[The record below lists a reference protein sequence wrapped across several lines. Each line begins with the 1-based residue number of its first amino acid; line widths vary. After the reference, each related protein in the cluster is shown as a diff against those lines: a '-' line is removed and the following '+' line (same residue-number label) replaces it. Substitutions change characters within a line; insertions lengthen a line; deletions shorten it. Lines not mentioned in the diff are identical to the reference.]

1 MINREDFKLFYN
13 ENICVLYI
21 VPSNKLLTM
30 NANKA
35 PLFEMQLNNYFA
47 KNSSAGDAERIEEFL
62 NRSLDEEPSNDDK
75 DLFHYRHLRKLEIL
89 LTNHCNLS
97 CRYCYA
103 DRGSYHRESFVY
115 DSEQLRNDLQNFFPV
130 YYDQVDTVFFFGGEP
145 LINIKGIETVCDF
158 FASLHSRGEIAR
170 VPVYT
175 IVTNGT
181 LISEEIATLLKKYE
195 VNITISLDIPKVVH
209 DSNRVYCS
217 GQGTYEDVIAGIKR
231 LQCVGTNFR
240 TIEVT
245 YNKEHIRIG
254 FNRHKIT
261 EMIHTLFP
269 DVNTIIAD
277 CCGDNDVALNNQDR
291 DISCISQ
298 KDYTRIFKAL
308 SEKRRNNY
316 SCDVCERSFML
327 TPNATIYPCHMFY
340 KDKAFSFSDK
350 QGYEE
355 LRKKIQ
361 SVNRIEHPVCKR
373 CWAKYLCNACPASLL
388 LDRQGSEA
396 EMKKNCPIIRE
407 KIKNILLMIAED
419 SSKNQLLNYERL
431 VED

>member
-97 CRYCYA
+97 CRYCY
-103 DRGSYHRESFVY
+103 
-115 DSEQLRNDLQNFFPV
+115 
-130 YYDQVDTVFFFGGEP
+130 
-145 LINIKGIETVCDF
+145 
-158 FASLHSRGEIAR
+158 
-170 VPVYT
+170 
-175 IVTNGT
+175 
-181 LISEEIATLLKKYE
+181 
-195 VNITISLDIPKVVH
+195 
-209 DSNRVYCS
+209 
-217 GQGTYEDVIAGIKR
+217 
-231 LQCVGTNFR
+231 
-240 TIEVT
+240 
-245 YNKEHIRIG
+245 
-254 FNRHKIT
+254 
-261 EMIHTLFP
+261 
-269 DVNTIIAD
+269 
-277 CCGDNDVALNNQDR
+277 
-291 DISCISQ
+291 
-298 KDYTRIFKAL
+298 
-308 SEKRRNNY
+308 
-316 SCDVCERSFML
+316 
-327 TPNATIYPCHMFY
+327 
-340 KDKAFSFSDK
+340 
-350 QGYEE
+350 EE

-419 SSKNQLLNYERL
+419 SSKNQLLNYERS